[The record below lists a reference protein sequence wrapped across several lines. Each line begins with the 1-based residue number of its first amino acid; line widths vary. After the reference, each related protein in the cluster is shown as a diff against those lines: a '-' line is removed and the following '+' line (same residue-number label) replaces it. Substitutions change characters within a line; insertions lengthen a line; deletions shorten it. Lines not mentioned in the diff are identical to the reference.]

1 MQKKILSMILA
12 IAMVISMFAGIAVT
26 ASAAEPVTLS
36 FAGGDAK
43 NHDTLNFADEA
54 SGITA
59 VFDKNNHSTAPRHDA
74 TCVRFYGTTSVTNT
88 LTVSA
93 PAGYDVTAIAFAMN
107 GTYDLAKVSADSGA
121 IEGTNWTGS
130 ANAVVFTTTAQTR
143 IEGIT
148 VTYEASGACTHANTT
163 SESTNPPSCLEDGA
177 VTVTCSDCGESW
189 TESIAAL
196 GHEWTEET
204 ITPATCTEDGLVK
217 ATCSRCG
224 ATEERVVTATGH
236 DFSNGDCPCG
246 EPAPAAEVYTIVTD
260 ASELADGDKIIIAS
274 AAPNE
279 KSGLY
284 YALPAYVSG
293 NNIKVVPVTPV
304 EGTITLAADAGFVPY
319 VLGATE
325 TGWTLFDGALY
336 LYAPSASSNYLKGE
350 KTPGTN
356 AYWNITITDGVAA
369 IINVNNT
376 GRSVM
381 ALNYNNGT
389 PMISC
394 YAAQGTYD
402 TLAIYKLGGEAPPA
416 ACEHAADAYTCNEDG
431 THSFTCT
438 LCGETVTADC
448 DATVAEEIPAT
459 CNAYGTTS
467 YECAVCAGEWTVTGT
482 EYGEHAWDGA
492 SCTVCGAT
500 RNIYTKVEDVTALAD
515 GAGIV
520 IYYAGAS
527 KLLSGEASSNRLLGV
542 NAVAADGIV
551 YANEGGELFLIVRID
566 ENGDYYFET
575 EDGKYLTSGA
585 TGNSLTLEASLTD
598 YAKWYFD
605 TTGTVAALR
614 IANRNATYNGGI
626 QALEYYAKYDAFTVY
641 GIKDEAIYA
650 FEIYQR
656 DGFSAHTHAWGE
668 GEVTTP
674 ASCTEDGVMTATCAS
689 CGETQT
695 SVIPATGH
703 DFTAGDICAICEKP
717 VIKGQ
722 KADIVDGDTIII
734 YNAAANMT
742 LTNTADGYYL
752 AGSAAVA
759 CGEFVITAAP
769 EVTIWTVEVV
779 DAEANTF
786 RFKTADGIYLQ
797 TNDKFSFTNSATLAA
812 EGETDYSV
820 WQVSDGKYLK
830 SVATGKAIEYYGG
843 KWTTYGLS
851 TTNTAFDLSFFKTNT
866 DAVCEH
872 NYEETV
878 IATPDCTTDGESTFT
893 CSICGDSYTT
903 TVPATGHNYVL
914 VEEIA
919 PDCVNEGINSF
930 ECDICGDSYDDPIPA
945 TGHADNDLDGACDA
959 CGEPVEAD
967 IWELSTTAPA
977 AGNKYVIV
985 AKDAESGKYYAL
997 TTADV
1002 NASTSAGVEVIVV
1015 NNKMVNPTA
1024 EMIFGA
1030 REHTYFKE
1038 ESEWTGIGFYEP
1050 NKGNCLHLNSSKIR
1064 VTSSAQN
1071 GVFSFAAGTA
1081 ENTFTMLGDV
1091 NTRYLT
1097 FSGTNFGV
1105 SAEAGTDLYFFYKV
1119 CDHDATYVSGAKEA
1133 TCTEPGSTG
1142 TTKCVWC
1149 AAEVVAA
1156 EEIPALGHNYDSSN
1170 PVETVESTCTEDGAY
1185 TYVCTVCGGNVV
1197 EVIPASGHNEAFVDN
1212 GDGTHRSEC
1221 CVCLAPMSENAPHTF
1236 VDGVC
1241 VCGAVEVVEPTLD
1254 SSLTFGAQLYLENDL
1269 TMAFRVKSSK
1279 LANYDA
1285 STAYLVVERDVYAS
1299 GAAEATVETMIISDY
1314 TINGDRMVFSYPGIS
1329 AAQMNDAIRATL
1341 YVKDASG
1348 KEYVGP
1354 VYNTSIAFYLDGLLK
1369 ASAADTKLVTLIMDM
1384 VNYGAAAQVYFDRHA
1399 DALVNEAY
1407 DSFKTYASYA
1417 SADFTTALENMAT
1430 TEGSDGKPGKLNIG
1444 LDLGTRIGAQYKVT
1458 IPAGVNV
1465 EDISL
1470 VVTDAEG
1477 NVLETMA
1484 VAGNPTDSKGRYL
1497 VNFYGFTSRDM
1508 RRVVYATAYVNG
1520 EAITGTYGY
1529 SISTYAWGI
1538 QTNAASQPENL
1549 VNVTRAMMLYGDSAA
1564 AYFAG

>member
-12 IAMVISMFAGIAVT
+12 IAMVVSMFAGIAVT

-43 NHDTLNFADEA
+43 NHDTLTFADEA

-59 VFDKNNHSTAPRHDA
+59 VFDKNGNSTSPRHDA
-74 TCVRFYGTTSVTNT
+74 NCVRFYASNGKSNS

-93 PAGYDVTAIAFAMN
+93 PAGYNVTAIAFAMN

-224 ATEERVVTATGH
+224 AIEERVVTATGH

-246 EPAPAAEVYTIVTD
+246 EPAPAADLFALVTD
-260 ASELADGDKIIIAS
+260 VTSLTAGDVIIITSADSTYAMSTEQKNNNRGAVEVTLNSDGTISSDGTAIQHITLGAGEAAGSLTFGVNGGYLYAAGSSGNYLRTQETNDANGEWVITLADG
-274 AAPNE
+274 
-279 KSGLY
+279 
-284 YALPAYVSG
+284 VFT
-293 NNIKVVPVTPV
+293 V
-304 EGTITLAADAGFVPY
+304 LAQGSNRPLMRY
-319 VLGATE
+319 NTSK
-325 TGWTLFDGALY
+325 LFA
-336 LYAPSASSNYLKGE
+336 
-350 KTPGTN
+350 
-356 AYWNITITDGVAA
+356 
-369 IINVNNT
+369 
-376 GRSVM
+376 
-381 ALNYNNGT
+381 
-389 PMISC
+389 C
-394 YAAQGTYD
+394 YAATSTTGTAV
-402 TLAIYKLGGEAPPA
+402 AIYEKIEGEAPPA

-527 KLLSGEASSNRLLGV
+527 KLISGEASSNRLLGV
-542 NAVAADGIV
+542 DATAADGIV
-551 YANEGGELFLIVRID
+551 YANEGGELFLIVRVD

-742 LTNTADGYYL
+742 LTNTADSYYL

-759 CGEFVITAAP
+759 CGNYVISAAP
-769 EVTIWTVEVV
+769 EATIWTVEVV

-851 TTNTAFDLSFFKTNT
+851 TTNTAFDLSFFKTNI

-903 TVPATGHNYVL
+903 IVTATGHNYVL

-1015 NNKMVNPTA
+1015 NNKMVNPA
-1024 EMIFGA
+1024 ADMIFGA
-1030 REHTYFKE
+1030 REHTYVKE

-1050 NKGNCLHLNSSKIR
+1050 NAGKCLHLNSSKIR
-1064 VTSSAQN
+1064 VTTSAQN

-1119 CDHDATYVSGAKEA
+1119 CDHDATYESGAKEP
-1133 TCTEPGSTG
+1133 TCTEPGSTAAV
-1142 TTKCVWC
+1142 KCAWC
-1149 AAEVVAA
+1149 AAVVTPA
-1156 EEIPALGHNYDSSN
+1156 EEIPALGHTIDYSN
-1170 PVETVESTCTEDGAY
+1170 PIERIEPTCTEDGAY
-1185 TYVCTVCGGNVV
+1185 TFECSVCGEKEVV
-1197 EVIPASGHNEAFVDN
+1197 TMPATGHSESFSDN
-1212 GDGTHRSEC
+1212 GDGTHSGEC
-1221 CVCLAPMSENAPHTF
+1221 CVCLEPMSQSVPHTF

-1269 TMAFRVKSSK
+1269 TMAFRVKTDK
-1279 LANYDA
+1279 VAKYDA

-1299 GAAEATVETMIISDY
+1299 GAADAAVETMTISNY
-1314 TINGDRMVFSYPGIS
+1314 KIENGRMIFSYPGIS

-1341 YVKDASG
+1341 HVKDASG

-1407 DSFKTYASYA
+1407 ESFKTYASYA

-1430 TEGSDGKPGKLNIG
+1430 TEGVDGKPGKLNIG

-1458 IPAGVNV
+1458 VPAGVNV